1 MKPHEETWNWIVGT
15 VYEADVSSPV
25 PLATFGSSERA
36 QLAAAAPEMARLLL
50 GLAANWHHDR
60 PPEVPAPVGYF
71 RCESCESEIVR
82 PGSAEKHMD
91 NCELVAVLVKA
102 GVLGSGHT

>member
-1 MKPHEETWNWIVGT
+1 
-15 VYEADVSSPV
+15 
-25 PLATFGSSERA
+25 
-36 QLAAAAPEMARLLL
+36 
-50 GLAANWHHDR
+50 
-60 PPEVPAPVGYF
+60 VPAPVGYF